1 MSSQPFAPGFCSSG
15 LDQKSGVAPDAG
27 CHRHGESERSGKA
40 GFTVSSL
47 LKAAAVSV
55 AAAAVIGGADAL
67 AAEWHSGGPYV
78 PTPQAVV
85 DKMLKLARV
94 GPDDFVVDLGS
105 GDGRIVLTA
114 AARYGARGLG
124 VELDGELVALSNR
137 EARRLGVEKLVSF
150 RQEDALKANFREA
163 TVVTLYLL
171 PELLN
176 PLRDRILRELR
187 PGTRVVAHDFPFLDW
202 PPDRSVTLEVDE
214 KYGKP
219 GTWQSNL
226 FLWIVP
232 ARVDGYW
239 RAALSVPESREF
251 TLALTQKFQRIEGY
265 ATIGAERVSLEDAAV
280 EGRGIRFT
288 IPDMAGG
295 GGSRLEFIGVVDGEV
310 IRGTALSPRGTL
322 HWQARRA
329 DSRTSHAP

>member
-1 MSSQPFAPGFCSSG
+1 MIG
-15 LDQKSGVAPDAG
+15 
-27 CHRHGESERSGKA
+27 
-40 GFTVSSL
+40 
-47 LKAAAVSV
+47 AAAS
-55 AAAAVIGGADAL
+55 

-85 DKMLKLARV
+85 DKMLRLARV

-114 AARYGARGLG
+114 AIRYGARGLG

-137 EARRLGVEKLVSF
+137 EAQRLGVEKLVSF
-150 RQEDALKANFREA
+150 RQEDALKASFREA

-176 PLRDRILRELR
+176 PLRDRILGELR

-202 PPDRSVTLEVDE
+202 PPDRSVTLEVAE

-219 GTWQSNL
+219 GNWQSNL
-226 FLWIVP
+226 FLWVVP
-232 ARVDGYW
+232 ARVDGHW
-239 RAALSVPESREF
+239 RAVLSAPESGEF

-265 ATIGAERVSLEDAAV
+265 ATIGGERISLEDAAV
-280 EGRGIRFT
+280 EGRSIRFA
-288 IPDMAGG
+288 IPGRTGG
-295 GGSRLEFIGVVDGEV
+295 HGDRLEFTGIVDGEV
-310 IRGTALSPRGTL
+310 IRGTAFSPRGTL
-322 HWQARRA
+322 RWQAQHA
-329 DSRTSHAP
+329 DSRSSHAP